1 MPLDVTVG
9 GSAADSYV
17 SIAEADGFA
26 ASDIGRF
33 AAAWVAA
40 PIETKEAAL
49 RRAAREI
56 DAYVGIAPDEA
67 YYYGVQA
74 RAFPRLRD
82 IDYVT
87 SLPEIPSRVKF
98 AQYLQAAYLIVA
110 ADQID
115 DAALRRSKGLSNY
128 VNPDGTGGTVS
139 NDATFG
145 RYHPDFI
152 GSLGSFDE
160 GATVGRIVLR

>member
-1 MPLDVTVG
+1 MPLDTTVG

-17 SIAEADGFA
+17 SLAEADGFG

-33 AAAWVAA
+33 AQAWADA
-40 PIETKEAAL
+40 PIEKKEAAL

-74 RAFPRLRD
+74 RAFPRVRD
-82 IDYVT
+82 ISYST
-87 SLPEIPSRVKF
+87 HLPEIPSRVKF
-98 AQYLQAAYLIVA
+98 AQYLQAAYLCLA
-110 ADQID
+110 SDQID

-128 VNPDGTGGTVS
+128 VNPDGTGGQVA
-139 NDATFG
+139 ND
-145 RYHPDFI
+145 PDFI

>member
-1 MPLDVTVG
+1 MPLDYTVD

-17 SIAEADGFA
+17 SLAEADGFA

-33 AAAWVAA
+33 AKAYADA

-56 DAYVGIAPDEA
+56 DAYVGISPDEA

-74 RAFPRLRD
+74 RAFPRVRD

-87 SLPEIPSRVKF
+87 SLPEIPTRVKF
-98 AQYLQAAYLIVA
+98 AQYLQAAYLCAV

-115 DAALRRSKGLSNY
+115 EAAARRAKGFSNY
-128 VNPDGTGGTVS
+128 VNPDGTGGS
-139 NDATFG
+139 LSGDKDFG
-145 RYHPDFI
+145 RFHPDFI

-160 GATVGRIVLR
+160 GATVGRIILR